1 MKINNIF
8 CVMDPTAETQ
18 HALAR
23 AAFVARAQG
32 AAITAYLVVPK
43 DEDMPDPEGWLEKQ
57 IAPFREKGLKIEPRI
72 EHNNDWRQAIASAAE
87 RSGADLITKSTYR
100 RSAVRR
106 WILRNSDH
114 LLLKS
119 ARCPILFSKTENT
132 FDTKGP
138 TKVLVSV
145 NVNAEDPERRELREI
160 VTRNARDLVEQLG
173 AEMHVVNS
181 FPSRMEFVHP
191 PDLAKRFDV
200 PRSHAHV
207 AEGSAEEVVS
217 EVCQR
222 LGNPLVVMGAV
233 IRPGVKGM
241 VVGNTAERI
250 LNAVPGD
257 VLAIV
262 RAGFAKLPP
271 QS

>member
-1 MKINNIF
+1 MKIKNIF

-43 DEDMPDPEGWLEKQ
+43 DEDMADPEGWLETQ
-57 IAPFREKGLKIEPRI
+57 LAPFREQGLTLETQI
-72 EHNNDWRQAIASAAE
+72 EHNTDWRQAIATAAE

-100 RSAVRR
+100 RPAVRR
-106 WILRNSDH
+106 WLLRNSDH

-119 ARCPILFSKTENT
+119 ARCPILFSKTDSTLAER
-132 FDTKGP
+132 GP
-138 TKVLVSV
+138 EKILVAV
-145 NVNAEDPERRELREI
+145 NVNADDPERRELRET
-160 VTRNARDLVEQLG
+160 VTRYARELVEQLG
-173 AEMHVVNS
+173 AEMHVVNA
-181 FPSRMEFVHP
+181 FPNRMEFVHP
-191 PDLAKRFDV
+191 PDLAKTFGIARNQ
-200 PRSHAHV
+200 AHV
-207 AEGSAEEVVS
+207 GEGAAEDMITETCE
-217 EVCQR
+217 R
-222 LGNPLVVMGAV
+222 LGNPLLIMGAV

-262 RAGFAKLPP
+262 RPGFAKLPP
-271 QS
+271 QT